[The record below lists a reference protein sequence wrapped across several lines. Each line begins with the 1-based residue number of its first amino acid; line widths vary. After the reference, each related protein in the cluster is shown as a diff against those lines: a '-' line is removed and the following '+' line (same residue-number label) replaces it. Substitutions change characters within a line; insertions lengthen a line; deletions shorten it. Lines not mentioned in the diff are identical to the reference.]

1 MLNKIT
7 GKEMTGLKK
16 GAQFVGYEIKKGAEI
31 IGHEIKE
38 NTELA
43 EHETGVHDVKIG
55 AKSVFNIIKNNIM
68 RPQQASIKKGA
79 IQS

>member
-43 EHETGVHDVKIG
+43 EHETGVKKG

>member
-43 EHETGVHDVKIG
+43 EHETGVHDIMKG